1 MQIGQVEALHS
12 SNLRLIIA
20 ANNVQ
25 TAALDALDVLPPP
38 SETHYFETV
47 GPALSVVRTTSQ
59 VLAIVYGNSKTG
71 TSKGGFFPDGV
82 NGAIT
87 TV

>member
-59 VLAIVYGNSKTG
+59 VYGNSKTG

-87 TV
+87 TA